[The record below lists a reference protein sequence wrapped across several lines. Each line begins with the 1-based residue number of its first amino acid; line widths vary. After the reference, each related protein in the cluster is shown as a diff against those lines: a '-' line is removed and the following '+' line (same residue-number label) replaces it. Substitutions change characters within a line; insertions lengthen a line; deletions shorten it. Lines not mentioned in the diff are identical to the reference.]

1 MSNNSR
7 DRILLASYVIAGL
20 FALFAIRLWQ
30 LQVLQGKEYRKISTE
45 NMLRIIKIPAPRG
58 IIYDRNGI
66 PLVKN
71 SPYFYASLMPENLK
85 QVNIQYL
92 AGILGI
98 NTGDIYARINKK
110 D

>member
-7 DRILLASYVIAGL
+7 NRILLASYIIVGL

-30 LQVLQGKEYRKISTE
+30 LQVLQGKEYGKISMG

-58 IIYDRNGI
+58 IIYDRNGA

-92 AGILGI
+92 ADILGI
-98 NTGDIYARINKK
+98 NAGDIYARINKK